1 MYIYTNC
8 DIPNVSK
15 LSNYIELLIS
25 LHYFTLS
32 QPMFL
37 LLWDYWIK
45 KKKII
50 VKIEYINNVNQY
62 YMYI

>member
-8 DIPNVSK
+8 NIPNVSK